1 MLYRRKLLH
10 GDDAEQIITELYEQG
25 HNLADM
31 LIEQILGTQLS
42 RDERE
47 DLIQEG
53 FLRLI
58 THVEDLSERSLSGR
72 LSYMSSTM
80 RNLAID
86 EGRRRTKQRL
96 MGLLDMIDDES
107 CREISS
113 NELSPEEHFLMK
125 EDREDRKRRLEEALN
140 RLKPRDMALLIERY
154 GEERSDREIGERLG
168 IKPENVRTYMDRAR
182 KRLADI
188 YQEEE

>member
-113 NELSPEEHFLMK
+113 NELSPEEHFLN
-125 EDREDRKRRLEEALN
+125 ERRPGRSKKAAGRSLEPV
-140 RLKPRDMALLIERY
+140 KTQRY
-154 GEERSDREIGERLG
+154 GSVD
-168 IKPENVRTYMDRAR
+168 
-182 KRLADI
+182 
-188 YQEEE
+188 